1 MQRKHFRAYCEYNL
15 DTQLFKKVLAAQPRS
30 QGLCSND
37 QGRQRRETVGTRL
50 LAAEVELVLQRDIFL
65 LDIRTK
71 AKQTAITNI
80 PETTFKMKI

>member
-1 MQRKHFRAYCEYNL
+1 M
-15 DTQLFKKVLAAQPRS
+15 
-30 QGLCSND
+30 
-37 QGRQRRETVGTRL
+37 

>member
-1 MQRKHFRAYCEYNL
+1 MPDKISEIKINATKAFRAYCEYNL
-15 DTQLFKKVLAAQPRS
+15 DTQLFKKV
-30 QGLCSND
+30 
-37 QGRQRRETVGTRL
+37 